1 MQRSDE
7 REAETATGSDKSL
20 TGSDQN
26 LDFDVESD
34 IGSDVETD
42 FGSEVAS
49 KTSEDN
55 RRLPTIRSLV
65 FVIVA
70 SAIGF
75 LGGGSVPI
83 IGTIGQFLGLF
94 ISSFLIG
101 AIGSRGRYAE
111 SAIGGGLVTGTL
123 LLLGT
128 LTSVFTPFAVEF
140 LADYGIAIAGAGVG
154 LGSIIAVIGHY
165 FGRDLRSGLTKDI

>member
-7 REAETATGSDKSL
+7 REAETTTGSDKSL

-34 IGSDVETD
+34 IGSDIETD

-49 KTSEDN
+49 KTSKDN

-83 IGTIGQFLGLF
+83 
-94 ISSFLIG
+94 
-101 AIGSRGRYAE
+101 AE
-111 SAIGGGLVTGTL
+111 LK
-123 LLLGT
+123 
-128 LTSVFTPFAVEF
+128 E
-140 LADYGIAIAGAGVG
+140 LADRWELDGPEYYKNEDIPKGLRIAARERYKRAQE
-154 LGSIIAVIGHY
+154 
-165 FGRDLRSGLTKDI
+165 LREVLQQYE

>member
-7 REAETATGSDKSL
+7 RETETTANSDESL
-20 TGSDQN
+20 TGSNQEF
-26 LDFDVESD
+26 DFDAGSD
-34 IGSDVETD
+34 LESDVETNLGAD
-42 FGSEVAS
+42 V
-49 KTSEDN
+49 TSETTGDG
-55 RRLPTIRSLV
+55 RRLPTIRSLL
-65 FVIVA
+65 FVIVV
-70 SAIGF
+70 SAVGF
-75 LGGGSVPI
+75 VGGGSVPI
-83 IGTIGQFLGLF
+83 IGTIGQFVGLF
-94 ISSFLIG
+94 LTSFLIG
-101 AIGSRGRYAE
+101 AIGSKGRYAE

-154 LGSIIAVIGHY
+154 LGSIIGVVGHY